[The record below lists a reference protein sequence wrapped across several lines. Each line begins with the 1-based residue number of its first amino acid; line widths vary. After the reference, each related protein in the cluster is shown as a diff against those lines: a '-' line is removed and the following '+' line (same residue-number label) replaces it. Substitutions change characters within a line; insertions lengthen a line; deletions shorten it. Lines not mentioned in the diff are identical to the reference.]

1 MKSSAK
7 PSQHLKVREW
17 LAVLILIGCIAG
29 LSLITSLNTHNLNS
43 SKSQVNR
50 YAQFDVLVKGS
61 VKYPGIYHLSSPISM
76 RDLLD
81 LAQPTEDADLKRYK
95 MELMIQRGR
104 SVNVPKKRV
113 NIEKQRKNRSGV
125 AS

>member
-1 MKSSAK
+1 
-7 PSQHLKVREW
+7 
-17 LAVLILIGCIAG
+17 
-29 LSLITSLNTHNLNS
+29 
-43 SKSQVNR
+43 
-50 YAQFDVLVKGS
+50 
-61 VKYPGIYHLSSPISM
+61 M